1 VSLRVGTMS
10 LTFGRRLPKRMQLIF
25 KKTSLAMFILVLQV
39 LVVLV
44 IFDVDLL
51 IFFLKFNFLVKNIS
65 LLK

>member
-1 VSLRVGTMS
+1 
-10 LTFGRRLPKRMQLIF
+10 MQLIF